1 MPSSSGENRRRKPK
15 SDEPRFLRKAFLGH
29 GRGAPAKVLR
39 ILGWAVALWFVS
51 VIFLGDTG
59 LVSILR
65 MRSMRESLERDIS
78 GLEQVKAA
86 TEERKADLA
95 NDPWVIETVA
105 REEYGMIRDGEIC
118 YRVYLGESESDE

>member
-1 MPSSSGENRRRKPK
+1 MPSSTGENRRRKPK
-15 SDEPRFLRKAFLGH
+15 NDEPKFLRKAFLGH

-65 MRSMRESLERDIS
+65 MRSMRKSLERDIEE
-78 GLEQVKAA
+78 LENVRAA
-86 TEERKADLA
+86 AEERKASLE

-105 REEYGMIRDGEIC
+105 REEYGMIREGEIC
-118 YRVYLGESESDE
+118 YRVYLGDDESND